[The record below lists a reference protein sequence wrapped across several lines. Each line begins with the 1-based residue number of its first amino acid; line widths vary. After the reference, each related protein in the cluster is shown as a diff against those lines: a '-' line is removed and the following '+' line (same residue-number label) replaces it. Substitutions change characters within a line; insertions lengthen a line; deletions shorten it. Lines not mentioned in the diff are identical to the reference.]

1 MSSVIAARPQH
12 PYFSTVV
19 PQSRSVFGTSRRH
32 TQPAAAPTEAD
43 EENKKLLEDLKLELR
58 SRQLEEL
65 DQAAQRSVAAEVES
79 ALESRL
85 GDGACLV
92 DEAGRSRMRVP
103 RSSAPLSYWDAP
115 FLTVSFRDSNSFLWA
130 RRASL
135 SCVDR
140 SL

>member
-1 MSSVIAARPQH
+1 MTRPNHEHLQMSSVIAARPQH

-65 DQAAQRSVAAEVES
+65 DQISCLQKMDLQFNRDTWEKFHQLKSQIDDKKGLVQAYSNIIKDLKFVLYLGS
-79 ALESRL
+79 AGQMCQLE
-85 GDGACLV
+85 
-92 DEAGRSRMRVP
+92 
-103 RSSAPLSYWDAP
+103 
-115 FLTVSFRDSNSFLWA
+115 
-130 RRASL
+130 
-135 SCVDR
+135 
-140 SL
+140 